1 MRRLLAHISTGKGNL
16 PLLQSD
22 HRNRRTVQN
31 VRYSYSWLILIP
43 MSMLFVLGLILP
55 FAVVIAFMEIRSHRL
70 YLIIIVLF
78 LVKLAS
84 EHANQ
89 LQQSGLRAPELVC
102 RRMALVAIGFIPARR
117 CRVWSRVGAGGCV
130 GLAGEVRSETDDADG
145 FGREDAGRTFMLLWG
160 DAAGNVRDGLA
171 PAECLRF
178 WC

>member
-1 MRRLLAHISTGKGNL
+1 
-16 PLLQSD
+16 
-22 HRNRRTVQN
+22 
-31 VRYSYSWLILIP
+31 